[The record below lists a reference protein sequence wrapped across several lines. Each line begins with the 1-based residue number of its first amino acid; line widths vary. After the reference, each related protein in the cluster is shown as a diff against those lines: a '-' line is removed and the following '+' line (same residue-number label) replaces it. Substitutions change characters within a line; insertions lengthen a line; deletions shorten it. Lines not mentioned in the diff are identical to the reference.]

1 MLLIINEIIFIFF
14 CSSLYIGL
22 HTLYNPCLTSLATNL
37 VRFSTQ
43 MHLIST
49 KSIIKMPVVCLYTH
63 YIMLTE
69 INLTLVNM
77 EELSV
82 QKNLPLKFSRSLSHL
97 YLKDHM

>member
-1 MLLIINEIIFIFF
+1 
-14 CSSLYIGL
+14 
-22 HTLYNPCLTSLATNL
+22 
-37 VRFSTQ
+37 

-49 KSIIKMPVVCLYTH
+49 KSIIKMPVVCLYTN

-82 QKNLPLKFSRSLSHL
+82 QKNLPLKVVKSPS
-97 YLKDHM
+97 